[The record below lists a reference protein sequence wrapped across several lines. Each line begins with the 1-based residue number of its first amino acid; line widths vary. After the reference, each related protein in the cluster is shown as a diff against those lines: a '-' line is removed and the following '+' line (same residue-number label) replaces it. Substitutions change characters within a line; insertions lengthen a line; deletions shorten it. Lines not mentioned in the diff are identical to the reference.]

1 MARTCRGLTAP
12 TTSAPRHWNAESGQQ
27 QDLTPKD
34 SERSHGPRRSAN
46 VGVSLRRVHERRG
59 SQALDSGVSQ
69 HWGAGAVP
77 GPGFESGKRFF
88 LRGAFTRPKR
98 EKESDGCP
106 PPLHPPPA
114 GMQAYAVA
122 CMPQSTRRR
131 LRSHRR
137 FLFRKS
143 EVSTRRFVRKQ
154 RRQKFQK
161 AFRKQRLQTRRRE
174 PCSRALRV
182 APSGGLGSI
191 KYGGTSR

>member
-46 VGVSLRRVHERRG
+46 VGVSLRRVHERWGR
-59 SQALDSGVSQ
+59 SHARDSGASQ
-69 HWGAGAVP
+69 HWGAGAFP

-88 LRGAFTRPKR
+88 LRGVFTRSKR

-137 FLFRKS
+137 LLFRKS
-143 EVSTRRFVRKQ
+143 EVSKGVSQRK
-154 RRQKFQK
+154 
-161 AFRKQRLQTRRRE
+161 AAGRRRRAAAARFA
-174 PCSRALRV
+174 SRLRAGWV
-182 APSGGLGSI
+182 
-191 KYGGTSR
+191 R

>member
-1 MARTCRGLTAP
+1 MPSQASSRISHQKTRRGRTGQDGPRMLGSPCGAYTSDGAVRRGIPACRSTGVRGQSRGRGL
-12 TTSAPRHWNAESGQQ
+12 SR
-27 QDLTPKD
+27 
-34 SERSHGPRRSAN
+34 AN
-46 VGVSLRRVHERRG
+46 DFFRGGV
-59 SQALDSGVSQ
+59 
-69 HWGAGAVP
+69 
-77 GPGFESGKRFF
+77 
-88 LRGAFTRPKR
+88 FTRPKR

-137 FLFRKS
+137 LLFRKS
-143 EVSTRRFVRKQ
+143 EVSKGVSQQ
-154 RRQKFQK
+154 RRQKFQR
-161 AFRKQRLQTRRRE
+161 AFRKQRLQKRRRRAR
-174 PCSRALRV
+174 RALRV

>member
-34 SERSHGPRRSAN
+34 SERSGQDGPRM
-46 VGVSLRRVHERRG
+46 LG
-59 SQALDSGVSQ
+59 SPC
-69 HWGAGAVP
+69 GAYTSDGAVRRWTP
-77 GPGFESGKRFF
+77 ACRSTGVRGQSRGRGLSRANDFF
-88 LRGAFTRPKR
+88 AGVFTRPKR

-137 FLFRKS
+137 LLFRKS

-161 AFRKQRLQTRRRE
+161 AFRKQRLDRRRRRAARFA
-174 PCSRALRV
+174 SRLRAGWV
-182 APSGGLGSI
+182 
-191 KYGGTSR
+191 R

>member
-59 SQALDSGVSQ
+59 SQARDSGVSQ

-88 LRGAFTRPKR
+88 RGGVFARPKR
-98 EKESDGCP
+98 EKE
-106 PPLHPPPA
+106 
-114 GMQAYAVA
+114 
-122 CMPQSTRRR
+122 TW
-131 LRSHRR
+131 
-137 FLFRKS
+137 
-143 EVSTRRFVRKQ
+143 
-154 RRQKFQK
+154 
-161 AFRKQRLQTRRRE
+161 
-174 PCSRALRV
+174 RAMV
-182 APSGGLGSI
+182 APHLSTHLPRGCRH
-191 KYGGTSR
+191 TP

>member
-1 MARTCRGLTAP
+1 MPSQASSRISHQKTRRGRTGQDGPRMLGSPLPAARTRATGQSGAGFRRVAALGCGGQSRGRGL
-12 TTSAPRHWNAESGQQ
+12 SR
-27 QDLTPKD
+27 
-34 SERSHGPRRSAN
+34 AN
-46 VGVSLRRVHERRG
+46 DFFRGVS
-59 SQALDSGVSQ
+59 S
-69 HWGAGAVP
+69 
-77 GPGFESGKRFF
+77 
-88 LRGAFTRPKR
+88 RPKR

-137 FLFRKS
+137 LLFRKS
-143 EVSTRRFVRKQ
+143 EVSKGVSQT
-154 RRQKFQK
+154 K
-161 AFRKQRLQTRRRE
+161 ASEVSKGVSQTKAASV
-174 PCSRALRV
+174 PTASRALRV

>member
-34 SERSHGPRRSAN
+34 SERSHGPRRFAN
-46 VGVSLRRVHERRG
+46 VGVSLRRVHERWG
-59 SQALDSGVSQ
+59 SQARDSGASQ

-77 GPGFESGKRFF
+77 GPGFESGKRIFS
-88 LRGAFTRPKR
+88 RGVFTRPKR

-137 FLFRKS
+137 LLFR
-143 EVSTRRFVRKQ
+143 EVRSFKRRFANKGVRSFKG
-154 RRQKFQK
+154 RFANEGCRT
-161 AFRKQRLQTRRRE
+161 QTA
-174 PCSRALRV
+174 SRALRV

>member
-59 SQALDSGVSQ
+59 SQARDSGVSQ

-88 LRGAFTRPKR
+88 SRGVFTRPKR

-137 FLFRKS
+137 LLFRKS
-143 EVSTRRFVRKQ
+143 EVSKGVSQT
-154 RRQKFQK
+154 K
-161 AFRKQRLQTRRRE
+161 ASEVSKGVSQTKAAGA
-174 PCSRALRV
+174 PTASRALRV

>member
-1 MARTCRGLTAP
+1 MPSQASSRISHQKTRRGRTGQDGPRMLGSPCGAYTSDGAEVTRGILARRSTGARGQSRGRGL
-12 TTSAPRHWNAESGQQ
+12 SR
-27 QDLTPKD
+27 
-34 SERSHGPRRSAN
+34 AN
-46 VGVSLRRVHERRG
+46 
-59 SQALDSGVSQ
+59 D
-69 HWGAGAVP
+69 
-77 GPGFESGKRFF
+77 F
-88 LRGAFTRPKR
+88 LRGVFTRPKR

-137 FLFRKS
+137 LLFRKS
-143 EVSTRRFVRKQ
+143 EVSKGVSQTKASEVSKGVSQRKAAFAPTAGRRV
-154 RRQKFQK
+154 
-161 AFRKQRLQTRRRE
+161 
-174 PCSRALRV
+174 LRV